1 MCARAIVYFIET
13 IRWPLLDVQPAHGT
27 KVKVLLNEI
36 IRLCLSGWLITISSI
51 SRQIRNDTNTNGLLF
66 DLPNYS
72 AVFSI
77 FPQNNWFVRVCANL
91 HKYSTNKRKVSR
103 KNLCK
108 CVRLYHRKYTHA
120 HVDHVCGAVNS
131 SRKNKTKSENK
142 SDKNA
147 TMITLLL
154 FSRHIV
160 RLFSL
165 LLFFTATAA

>member
-91 HKYSTNKRKVSR
+91 HKYSTNKQKFMQMCTTVSSQI
-103 KNLCK
+103 
-108 CVRLYHRKYTHA
+108 HA
-120 HVDHVCGAVNS
+120 CTRRS
-131 SRKNKTKSENK
+131 CLWSCEQ
-142 SDKNA
+142 
-147 TMITLLL
+147 
-154 FSRHIV
+154 
-160 RLFSL
+160 
-165 LLFFTATAA
+165 